1 MLESAERFA
10 KMERVMTGSD
20 LKAARI
26 ARGWTQTQLGEL
38 IGETKTVVGNWERGD
53 HIPPRKEGAVRR
65 VLFPESTEDALRE
78 FSNSRLV
85 SEITAMV
92 AELALRLDRAESA
105 ANRDADPPDAHNVD
119 ENPDS
124 IPRVRT
130 TSVEGT
136 AGPHSPPRMR

>member
-1 MLESAERFA
+1 MLKGAERFA
-10 KMERVMTGSD
+10 MMERVMTGSD

-53 HIPPRKEGAVRR
+53 HIPPRKEGTVRK

-78 FSNSRLV
+78 YSNSRLV

-92 AELALRLDRAESA
+92 AELALRLDQAEVTIHGLSKIQ
-105 ANRDADPPDAHNVD
+105 DTDPPEA
-119 ENPDS
+119 DS
-124 IPRVRT
+124 VPSGP

-136 AGPHSPPRMR
+136 AGPHSPPRRHR

>member
-1 MLESAERFA
+1 M
-10 KMERVMTGSD
+10 MERVMTGRD
-20 LKAARI
+20 LREARI
-26 ARGWTQTQLGEL
+26 ARGWTQTQLGKL

-53 HIPPRKEGAVRR
+53 HIPPRKEGTVRR

-78 FSNSRLV
+78 YSNSRLV

-105 ANRDADPPDAHNVD
+105 ANQEADSADAYNVG

-124 IPRVRT
+124 IPEVRN

-136 AGPHSPPRMR
+136 AGPHSPPRKR